1 MKHGVRGL
9 CLDTRGVSQR
19 KQMNK
24 SADGEVTSISGN
36 TSNTLYGWVGAQARE
51 VSGVGGGGGGG
62 HPVKAL
68 TKFKMT
74 AYISMDF

>member
-1 MKHGVRGL
+1 MEKLNV
-9 CLDTRGVSQR
+9 QI
-19 KQMNK
+19 
-24 SADGEVTSISGN
+24 TSISGN

-51 VSGVGGGGGGG
+51 AGLGVRGGGGDQE
-62 HPVKAL
+62 KAL